1 MDDRDIDG
9 MDGLMDDNDEQAHIM
24 TNGAMDDE
32 LENSPTRSNIDRE
45 EASKM
50 SDLKTSED
58 SDNNSEEEED
68 DDDEDVAAPP
78 PEGMYDPSDYEYLNV
93 SSDIKEIF
101 NYIVRYT
108 PQTIEIETR
117 FKPFIPE
124 YIPAVGDIDAFLKV
138 NRPDDKKETLG
149 LTVLDEPSAKQS
161 DPSVLDLQLRAVMK
175 QSAQKSVVIKKI
187 ESGEKNSKAIDKW
200 IKDISDLHRS
210 KPPPTV
216 HYNKPMPDL
225 DQLMQEWPLDFE
237 NLLKTMGGIPD
248 ASLQCDLRTYVDV
261 MCALLDIPIYKSRI
275 QSLHVLFSLFSVFK
289 QSQHFNMLNQ

>member
-1 MDDRDIDG
+1 M
-9 MDGLMDDNDEQAHIM
+9 
-24 TNGAMDDE
+24 
-32 LENSPTRSNIDRE
+32 DRE
-45 EASKM
+45 EGSKM
-50 SDLKTSED
+50 SDLKSSED
-58 SDNNSEEEED
+58 SDNNSEEE

-93 SSDIKEIF
+93 SSEIKELF

-124 YIPAVGDIDAFLKV
+124 YIPAVGDIDAFLKGNSARQNNFIIILEFSEVNVNHFISNCSFIFYIV

-237 NLLKTMGGIPD
+237 NLLKSMGGIPD

>member
-1 MDDRDIDG
+1 MDGRDIDE
-9 MDGLMDDNDEQAHIM
+9 DDNDDQVHIM
-24 TNGAMDDE
+24 TNGTLDDDID
-32 LENSPTRSNIDRE
+32 NSPTRSNVDRE
-45 EASKM
+45 EASRV

-58 SDNNSEEEED
+58 SDGNSDEEED

-93 SSDIKEIF
+93 SSDIKDLF
-101 NYIVRYT
+101 GYIVRYT

-225 DQLMQEWPLDFE
+225 DQLMQEWPMEFE
-237 NLLKTMGGIPD
+237 NLLKSMGGIPD

>member
-1 MDDRDIDG
+1 
-9 MDGLMDDNDEQAHIM
+9 M
-24 TNGAMDDE
+24 T
-32 LENSPTRSNIDRE
+32 
-45 EASKM
+45 
-50 SDLKTSED
+50 
-58 SDNNSEEEED
+58 
-68 DDDEDVAAPP
+68 
-78 PEGMYDPSDYEYLNV
+78 
-93 SSDIKEIF
+93 
-101 NYIVRYT
+101 
-108 PQTIEIETR
+108 
-117 FKPFIPE
+117 
-124 YIPAVGDIDAFLKV
+124 
-138 NRPDDKKETLG
+138 KETLG

>member
-1 MDDRDIDG
+1 MENISYFTY
-9 MDGLMDDNDEQAHIM
+9 NCFFIFHI
-24 TNGAMDDE
+24 
-32 LENSPTRSNIDRE
+32 
-45 EASKM
+45 
-50 SDLKTSED
+50 
-58 SDNNSEEEED
+58 
-68 DDDEDVAAPP
+68 
-78 PEGMYDPSDYEYLNV
+78 
-93 SSDIKEIF
+93 
-101 NYIVRYT
+101 
-108 PQTIEIETR
+108 
-117 FKPFIPE
+117 
-124 YIPAVGDIDAFLKV
+124 V

-237 NLLKTMGGIPD
+237 NLLKSMGGIPD

>member
-1 MDDRDIDG
+1 MDGRDIDE
-9 MDGLMDDNDEQAHIM
+9 DDNDDQVHIM
-24 TNGAMDDE
+24 TNGTLDDDMD
-32 LENSPTRSNIDRE
+32 NSPTRSNVDRE
-45 EASKM
+45 EASRV

-58 SDNNSEEEED
+58 SDGNSDEEED

-93 SSDIKEIF
+93 SSDIKDLF
-101 NYIVRYT
+101 GYIVRYT

-225 DQLMQEWPLDFE
+225 DQLMQEWPMEFE
-237 NLLKTMGGIPD
+237 NLLKSMGGIPD

>member
-1 MDDRDIDG
+1 MDDRDIEDNN
-9 MDGLMDDNDEQAHIM
+9 DDHVQIM
-24 TNGAMDDE
+24 TNGAMDNDE
-32 LENSPTRSNIDRE
+32 MDNSPTRSNIDRE

-58 SDNNSEEEED
+58 SDNNSEEED

-93 SSDIKEIF
+93 SSEIKELF

-225 DQLMQEWPLDFE
+225 DQLMQEWPLEFE
-237 NLLKTMGGIPD
+237 NLLKSMGGIPD
-248 ASLQCDLRTYVDV
+248 ASLQCDLRRYVDV

-289 QSQHFNMLNQ
+289 QSQHFNMLNQS

>member
-1 MDDRDIDG
+1 MDDRDPILD
-9 MDGLMDDNDEQAHIM
+9 DQDNDQDDQVQIM
-24 TNGAMDDE
+24 TNGTMDNDE
-32 LENSPTRSNIDRE
+32 LDNSPTRSNMDRE
-45 EASKM
+45 EGSKM
-50 SDLKTSED
+50 SDLKSSED
-58 SDNNSEEEED
+58 SDNNSEEE

-93 SSDIKEIF
+93 SSEIKELF

-225 DQLMQEWPLDFE
+225 DQLMQEWPSEFE
-237 NLLKTMGGIPD
+237 NLLKSMGGIPD

>member
-1 MDDRDIDG
+1 LEDNHDD
-9 MDGLMDDNDEQAHIM
+9 QVQIM
-24 TNGAMDDE
+24 TNGTMEDDE
-32 LENSPTRSNIDRE
+32 LDNSPTRSNMDRE
-45 EASKM
+45 DGSKM
-50 SDLKTSED
+50 SDLKSSED
-58 SDNNSEEEED
+58 SDNNSEEE

-93 SSDIKEIF
+93 SSEIKELF

-237 NLLKTMGGIPD
+237 NLLKSMGGIPD

>member
-1 MDDRDIDG
+1 M
-9 MDGLMDDNDEQAHIM
+9 
-24 TNGAMDDE
+24 
-32 LENSPTRSNIDRE
+32 
-45 EASKM
+45 
-50 SDLKTSED
+50 
-58 SDNNSEEEED
+58 
-68 DDDEDVAAPP
+68 
-78 PEGMYDPSDYEYLNV
+78 
-93 SSDIKEIF
+93 
-101 NYIVRYT
+101 
-108 PQTIEIETR
+108 
-117 FKPFIPE
+117 
-124 YIPAVGDIDAFLKV
+124 
-138 NRPDDKKETLG
+138 
-149 LTVLDEPSAKQS
+149 
-161 DPSVLDLQLRAVMK
+161 
-175 QSAQKSVVIKKI
+175 IKKI

-237 NLLKTMGGIPD
+237 NLLKSMGGIPD

>member
-1 MDDRDIDG
+1 MEDPTLEDDAED
-9 MDGLMDDNDEQAHIM
+9 QVHIM
-24 TNGAMDDE
+24 TNGTMNDE
-32 LENSPTRSNIDRE
+32 IENSPTRSNLDRE

-58 SDNNSEEEED
+58 SDANSEEEED

-93 SSDIKEIF
+93 SSEIKELF
-101 NYIVRYT
+101 NYIARYT

-138 NRPDDKKETLG
+138 NRADDKKETLG

-225 DQLMQEWPLDFE
+225 DQLMQEWPLEFE
-237 NLLKTMGGIPD
+237 NLMKSMGGIPD

>member
-1 MDDRDIDG
+1 MDDEQHLLEDNH
-9 MDGLMDDNDEQAHIM
+9 DDQVQIM
-24 TNGAMDDE
+24 TNGTMEDDE
-32 LENSPTRSNIDRE
+32 LDNSPTRSNMDRE
-45 EASKM
+45 DGSKM
-50 SDLKTSED
+50 SDLKSSED
-58 SDNNSEEEED
+58 SDNNSEEE

-93 SSDIKEIF
+93 SSEIKELF

-237 NLLKTMGGIPD
+237 NLLKSMGGIPD

>member
-1 MDDRDIDG
+1 MDDLTPED
-9 MDGLMDDNDEQAHIM
+9 DDNIGQVQIMSNGTMDPDEI
-24 TNGAMDDE
+24 D
-32 LENSPTRSNIDRE
+32 NSPTRSNIDRE
-45 EASKM
+45 ESKM
-50 SDLKTSED
+50 SDLKSSED
-58 SDNNSEEEED
+58 SDNNSEEE

-93 SSDIKEIF
+93 SSEIKELF

-237 NLLKTMGGIPD
+237 NLLKSMGGIPD